1 MISNSSSPLR
11 LRIWRPC
18 RWNKEY
24 LDTKDNSLADMGAYQ
39 ECLYSWEPF
48 GDPFGSVTSSE
59 QTQRLRE
66 ELMEKFALAKP
77 VQERGIKQF
86 KQVISVIDE
95 ILSNKDESSWSDS
108 EESRQLSNGES
119 IKKSFVISL
128 QLTLFPE
135 MKSIIF
141 GTAIAIRTSAI
152 ITLRTILFL
161 LNIVDNLLRQCAFLC
176 IKASFSLCQ
185 YD

>member
-11 LRIWRPC
+11 LSIWRPC

-108 EESRQLSNGES
+108 EESRQLFNGES
-119 IKKSFVISL
+119 I
-128 QLTLFPE
+128 
-135 MKSIIF
+135 
-141 GTAIAIRTSAI
+141 
-152 ITLRTILFL
+152 
-161 LNIVDNLLRQCAFLC
+161 NLRQHQLLALRQHIQWVCDTFVNVPDVNV
-176 IKASFSLCQ
+176 SFQ
-185 YD
+185 